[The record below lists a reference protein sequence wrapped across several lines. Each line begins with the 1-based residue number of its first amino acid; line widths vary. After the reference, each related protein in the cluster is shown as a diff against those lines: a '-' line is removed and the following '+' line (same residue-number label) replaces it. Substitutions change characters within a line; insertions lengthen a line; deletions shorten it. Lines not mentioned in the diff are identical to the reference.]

1 MFISGY
7 AYTENVFYCL
17 NSTLIW
23 QTRDNNDV
31 SGVVSCLYAPP
42 RPTQSRSYSCRITHV
57 RHVSGHSGIP
67 RFATSQ
73 AKPVKIIGQ
82 TNFNKVNAPHN
93 VPVTERNG
101 IFTRV
106 LFPRIL
112 LYSFME

>member
-1 MFISGY
+1 M
-7 AYTENVFYCL
+7 L
-17 NSTLIW
+17 M
-23 QTRDNNDV
+23 
-31 SGVVSCLYAPP
+31 
-42 RPTQSRSYSCRITHV
+42 RITTSWLGDSPFMV
-57 RHVSGHSGIP
+57 I
-67 RFATSQ
+67 TSQ